1 MNSKNITF
9 SSSYD
14 EKALSKSVNSSSL
27 HDNVFLSYCKV
38 THCYLSNKS
47 NLYCLITM
55 SFSNS
60 VSRLIAHINDTQQ
73 KSILAENT
81 QHRIII
87 MTTKCILCDAIVHP
101 LRIKA
106 GINTCI
112 HCGDKLAK
120 QRKHCIVPM
129 HKSNYIVVTNHDDLV
144 RINNKSG

>member
-1 MNSKNITF
+1 MNRKNITF

-27 HDNVFLSYCKV
+27 HTIVFLSYSDISR
-38 THCYLSNKS
+38 CYLFNKPKS
-47 NLYCLITM
+47 NCLIQATYYNGSTHKYM
-55 SFSNS
+55 SASQLN
-60 VSRLIAHINDTQQ
+60 RIN
-73 KSILAENT
+73 
-81 QHRIII
+81 I
-87 MTTKCILCDAIVHP
+87 MTTKCILCNAIVHP

-120 QRKHCIVPM
+120 QRTHCIVPM
-129 HKSNYIVVTNHDDLV
+129 HKSNYIVVTDRDDLV